1 MSGKLK
7 IVMNPNQSLTAHN
20 SSAIGRWPITFSV
33 RTQWCTLAPHIQYEA
48 TTPNP
53 RCGEAAAN
61 VKGGFSNFQLP
72 RTFAVVHQ
80 SGSDHHPPPY
90 LGKLRPHAKFHE
102 NPTVALRDRTFYPP
116 IVHDIKNL
124 DTRAGP
130 TGPIPWSSI
139 LTTAKQPRPP
149 SGGNGNKC

>member
-1 MSGKLK
+1 M
-7 IVMNPNQSLTAHN
+7 
-20 SSAIGRWPITFSV
+20 
-33 RTQWCTLAPHIQYEA
+33 RTHWCTLAPHMQYEA

-53 RCGEAAAN
+53 RWGEAAAN

-72 RTFAVVHQ
+72 ITFAVVYQ

-130 TGPIPWSSI
+130 HGSHPVVQHSFVGQTAQ
-139 LTTAKQPRPP
+139 TTQWGIRAHLRWQVHWLMKGTDDFNEI
-149 SGGNGNKC
+149 SKMFCFKKFNLSNL